1 MERRNGSL
9 AVAVAASL
17 DSGQRQLAPNVPRAP
32 QSSGYRVVAH
42 RHTSL
47 HPAGLRRFRICSL
60 TLWGRKRPLHR

>member
-42 RHTSL
+42 TAHL
-47 HPAGLRRFRICSL
+47 L
-60 TLWGRKRPLHR
+60 TPGRLTPISYLFIDAMGRKRPLHR